1 MTETIPPRPF
11 SDLFSD
17 WLAYTSGRV
26 KPTTLAAY
34 ANLADAYLLPEIG
47 RFSPEEL
54 TGETLAPLLAR
65 LSRLAP
71 ATQNSVLNLLRAVL
85 RDEHRGSLPLLPR
98 ARARR
103 TEARTLSTGE
113 QARLE
118 AYLLDRAGPS
128 ELGILLSLRTGIRI
142 GELCA
147 LQWNGLSL
155 NRGTLTVSRT
165 MQRIRIPGAQPHTK
179 IVFCEPKSAHSARTI
194 PLPQSLVDVLLPH
207 RQTGDCYF
215 TTGRADAFTEPR
227 TMQYRFKAALRRA
240 GVEDINF
247 HALRHTFATRWIECG
262 LDVKSL
268 ACILGHSNVS
278 ITLGLYAHPSM
289 DSMRAGM
296 DRLSSARAAASERA
310 ANDVRA
316 LP

>member
-1 MTETIPPRPF
+1 MTETIPSRQF

-165 MQRIRIPGAQPHTK
+165 VQRIRIPGAQPHTK

-215 TTGRADAFTEPR
+215 
-227 TMQYRFKAALRRA
+227 KAVLRRA

-310 ANDVRA
+310 ANDVRT

>member
-17 WLAYTSGRV
+17 WLAYTSGRD

-98 ARARR
+98 ARTRR

-128 ELGILLSLRTGIRI
+128 ELGILLSLRTG
-142 GELCA
+142 
-147 LQWNGLSL
+147 
-155 NRGTLTVSRT
+155 
-165 MQRIRIPGAQPHTK
+165 IRIPGAQPHTK

-310 ANDVRA
+310 ANDVRT